1 MALRAFASSCSSCE
15 LNDDERAF
23 FREARPCG
31 LILFQRNCET
41 PDQLRRLVGQA
52 ADAVGGSSFMV
63 LIDQEGGRVRRLRPP
78 QWREFPAARAFARYY
93 ASDPE
98 TGLEAARL
106 SARLIADDLKDCGIN
121 VNAAPVLDLPVEGA
135 HDIIGDRAYGTEP
148 QGIITLGRA
157 VAEAYLQGGVI
168 PVIKHVPG
176 HGRARSDSHKQL
188 PAIDASLETL
198 SESDFLPFTA
208 LNDMPAAMTAHVL
221 LTAIDPK
228 RAASVSATII
238 AKVIRGLIGFDGF
251 LMSDDVN
258 MKALKGTPGENAAAV
273 LGAGCDIA
281 LHCSGI
287 LKEMQEVAQVVPILA
302 GRALERFDSALA
314 LTRRSEPYDRDR
326 ALALMQR
333 VALAAGG

>member
-1 MALRAFASSCSSCE
+1 M
-15 LNDDERAF
+15 
-23 FREARPCG
+23 
-31 LILFQRNCET
+31 
-41 PDQLRRLVGQA
+41 
-52 ADAVGGSSFMV
+52 
-63 LIDQEGGRVRRLRPP
+63 RRLRPP
-78 QWREFPAARAFARYY
+78 QWREFPAARDFARYY

-106 SARLIADDLKDCGIN
+106 SARLIADDLKACGIN

-135 HDIIGDRAYGTEP
+135 HDIIGDRAYGAEP
-148 QGIITLGRA
+148 QGVITLARA

-188 PAIDASLETL
+188 PIIDASLETL

-221 LTAIDPK
+221 MTAIDPK

-273 LGAGCDIA
+273 LDAGCDIA

-287 LKEMQEVAQVVPILA
+287 LKEMQEVAEVVPILA

>member
-1 MALRAFASSCSSCE
+1 MALRAFASGCSSYE
-15 LNDDERAF
+15 LNSDERAF

-78 QWREFPAARAFARYY
+78 QWREFPAARAFAQYY
-93 ASDPE
+93 AEDQE
-98 TGLEAARL
+98 AGLEAARL
-106 SARLIADDLKDCGIN
+106 SARLIADDLIACGIN

-135 HDIIGDRAYGTEP
+135 HDVIGDRAYGTEP
-148 QGIITLGRA
+148 QGVIALGRA
-157 VAEAYLQGGVI
+157 VAEGYLQGGVI
-168 PVIKHVPG
+168 PVIKHMPG
-176 HGRARSDSHKQL
+176 HGRARNDSHKRL
-188 PAIDASLETL
+188 PVIDTSLETL
-198 SESDFLPFTA
+198 RESDFVPFTA
-208 LNDMPAAMTAHVL
+208 LNDVPAAMTAHVL
-221 LTAIDPK
+221 LTALDPN
-228 RAASVSATII
+228 RAASVSPTII

-258 MKALKGTPGENAAAV
+258 MKALTGTPAENAAAV

-287 LKEMQEVAQVVPILA
+287 LKEMQEVAEVVPLLA
-302 GRALERFDSALA
+302 GKALKRFDSALA
-314 LTRRSEPYDRDR
+314 HARNSDPYDRDR
-326 ALALMQR
+326 ALAVIEH
-333 VALAAGG
+333 VAQKAGG